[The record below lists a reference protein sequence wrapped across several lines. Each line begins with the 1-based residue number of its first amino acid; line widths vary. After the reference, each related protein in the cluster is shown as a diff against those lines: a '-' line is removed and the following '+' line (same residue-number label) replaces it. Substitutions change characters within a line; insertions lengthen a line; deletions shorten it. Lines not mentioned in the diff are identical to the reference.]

1 MFPVTISIHLPRPLL
16 TELLDYLDH
25 SDDAQDPSEAAVS
38 ALRAWLDDK
47 RRATQRPE
55 SEQPLLRGYM
65 WKSLFLPEGTQM
77 RMFLRGDHD
86 YAVVVG
92 DRLMHRNRS
101 VSPNQFANSFDGCVR
116 NAWRD
121 VSIRMPGEK
130 TWKYADARR
139 RELRQRLTMPP
150 SYPSDAGNPPA
161 ERHSRGTGSAPGWD
175 LPERRTMRYRL
186 EDVAY

>member
-1 MFPVTISIHLPRPLL
+1 MFPVTISIQLPRPLL
-16 TELLDYLDH
+16 TELLDFLDH
-25 SDDAQDPSEAAVS
+25 SDDEQDFSDAAAA

-47 RRATQRPE
+47 QRQPQGAE

-65 WKSLFLPEGTQM
+65 WKSLFLPEGTQL
-77 RMFLRGDHD
+77 RMFLRGEHD

-92 DRLMHRNRS
+92 DRLMHRNRA

-116 NAWRD
+116 NAWRA
-121 VSIRMPGEK
+121 VSLRMPGEK
-130 TWKYADARR
+130 SWKYADARR

-150 SYPSDAGNPPA
+150 SYPSDAGAAPV
-161 ERHSRGTGSAPGWD
+161 ERHSRGTISNPGWD

>member
-1 MFPVTISIHLPRPLL
+1 MFPVTVSIQLPRPLL
-16 TELLDYLDH
+16 TELLDFLDH
-25 SDDAQDPSEAAVS
+25 SDDEQDPSEAAVS
-38 ALRAWLDDK
+38 ALRAWLDQK
-47 RRATQRPE
+47 RQPQAAE
-55 SEQPLLRGYM
+55 SAQPLLRGYM

-92 DRLMHRNRS
+92 DRLMHRNRA

-130 TWKYADARR
+130 SWKYADARR

-161 ERHSRGTGSAPGWD
+161 ERPSRGTGSAPGWD
-175 LPERRTMRYRL
+175 LPERSTMRYRL
-186 EDVAY
+186 EDVAF